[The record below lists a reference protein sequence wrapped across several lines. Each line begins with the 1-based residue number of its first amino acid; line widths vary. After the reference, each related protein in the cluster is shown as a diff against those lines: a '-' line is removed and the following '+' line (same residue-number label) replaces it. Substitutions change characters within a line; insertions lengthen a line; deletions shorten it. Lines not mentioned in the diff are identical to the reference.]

1 MDSDPPP
8 PRTSADRLPGTEV
21 DARAEL
27 AWALTLLAAARRL
40 PVDPV
45 LLRETLAQS
54 EAQRPLLE
62 RLTEPALPLGLR
74 VTRLDLGLE
83 MVERAARELPLVT
96 ATPTG
101 RLVAVVGARGGRLRV
116 AMADGSEVW
125 LTPAAL
131 ALRLGVTPHANVAM
145 ASAELAF
152 PLTGT
157 HGAAASGEDDDHGP
171 GHGARGHDAFGRV
184 WALARLDRDDIGTIL
199 VHAVF
204 IGLTS
209 LAVPVAVQAL
219 VNTVVFGALVQ
230 PLVVLSLAVL
240 LVLSLSGVLRA
251 LQAWVIERLQ
261 ERIFVRA
268 ALEVAHR
275 LPRIRVEAFDA
286 VHAPEKVN
294 RFFDALTAQKAAAAL
309 LTDGTALVLQAGL
322 GMLLLGFYHP
332 FLLAFD
338 VFLTLSVLA
347 IVLGLG
353 RSAVRTSLAESRAKY
368 AVAGWLQDVAR
379 GPTAFR
385 HHPAAALE
393 RADDLARGY
402 LLARRAHFRV
412 LFRQI
417 VASFALQAIASAL
430 LLAVGGWLVLEGQL
444 TVGQLVAAEI
454 VVSSVLAGVAK
465 LGKQLE
471 ATYDLA
477 TALEKLGTLTDL
489 PLEAQ
494 GGVRALP
501 EGRPAR
507 LDLVDVSFHHR
518 GGRPVHERVALTV
531 EAGARVA
538 ILGPTGSG
546 KTSLAD
552 LVFRLREPSHGSIL
566 LDGIDVR
573 EVDPEHYRRHVA
585 FVRDP
590 EIVDGTV
597 YDNVALGRPGV
608 SPDDVQRALAMMGLG
623 EVVARLPRG
632 VRTRLLPG
640 GRPLSLGETNR
651 LAIARAVAGKP
662 RLLVIDGLLD
672 GLDPATLGEL
682 ETCLGHLD
690 GRTTLVVLTGDPR
703 VAAWCERTHRL
714 EPRRPTRPSSPPER
728 APALAP
734 AGGVS

>member
-1 MDSDPPP
+1 MEAHHLHPGDSAEGSPA
-8 PRTSADRLPGTEV
+8 TGF

-27 AWALTLLAAARRL
+27 AWALNLLAAARRL

-45 LLRETLAQS
+45 LLRQTLAQS
-54 EAQRPLLE
+54 EDDRSLLD
-62 RLTEPALPLGLR
+62 RLREPALPLGLR
-74 VTRLDLGLE
+74 VTRVDVSVEMLG
-83 MVERAARELPLVT
+83 ASAPELPFIAET
-96 ATPTG
+96 AAG
-101 RLVAVVGARGGRLRV
+101 RLIAVVGARGGRLRV
-116 AMADGSEVW
+116 VTADGSEAW
-125 LTPAAL
+125 MTPSLL
-131 ALRLGVTPHANVAM
+131 AVQLGVSTRANVAM

-152 PLTGT
+152 PLTAT
-157 HGAAASGEDDDHGP
+157 HGAAASGEDD
-171 GHGARGHDAFGRV
+171 GHGHEKHDPIGRV
-184 WALARLDRDDIGTIL
+184 LSLAKLERDDVGTIL
-199 VHAVF
+199 VYAVF

-219 VNTVVFGALVQ
+219 VNTVVFGALIQ

-240 LVLSLSGVLRA
+240 FVLSMSGVLRA

-261 ERIFVRA
+261 ERIFVRS

-338 VFLTLSVLA
+338 VFLTLSVIL
-347 IVLGLG
+347 IVAGLG
-353 RSAVRTSLAESRAKY
+353 RSAVRTSLDESRAKY

-393 RADDLARGY
+393 RADDLSRGY
-402 LLARRAHFRV
+402 LLARRSHFRV

-417 VASFALQAIASAL
+417 VASLALQAIASAL
-430 LLAVGGWLVLEGQL
+430 LLAVGGWLVLDGQL

-471 ATYDLA
+471 SYYDLA

-501 EGRPAR
+501 SGSPAR
-507 LDLVDVSFHHR
+507 LDLVSVSFAHR
-518 GGRPVHERVALTV
+518 GGRPVHERIEISV

-538 ILGPTGSG
+538 IHGPTGAG

-552 LVFRLREPSHGSIL
+552 LIFRLRQPTHGSIL
-566 LDGIDVR
+566 VDGIDVR

-585 FVRDP
+585 LVRDP

-597 YDNVALGRPGV
+597 YDNVALGRPTV
-608 SPDDVQRALAMMGLG
+608 SPDDVQRALAMTGLAD
-623 EVVARLPRG
+623 VVARLPRG
-632 VRTRLLPG
+632 VRTRLLPSG
-640 GRPLSLGETNR
+640 KPLSVGESQR
-651 LAIARAVAGKP
+651 VALARAIAGKP
-662 RLLVIDGLLD
+662 RLLVVDGLLD
-672 GLDPATLGEL
+672 GLDPDTLSEL

-690 GRTTLVVLTGDPR
+690 GRTTLVVLTSDSR
-703 VAAWCERTHRL
+703 VAAWCDRIHVLEGRRASRLPPLRTSAPEL
-714 EPRRPTRPSSPPER
+714 ATR
-728 APALAP
+728 
-734 AGGVS
+734 GGTP